1 MWSTLFSGFSIA
13 QSYLQHQYELDTSNN
28 INNVQLLHNNDLNFK
43 NIKQNKKHHQLQ
55 YEHSQRQLA
64 QSLLAAER
72 EGLRDIWA
80 QKNHKNQ
87 TLIIMQTLLFGCSF
101 GLIIEGILPEH
112 CNYSIYIL
120 YSLFISTS
128 LISIFISLLLLLKLQ
143 SRMTQFNIFNRNQ
156 IYSCGNKHQSF
167 DSYYLHHCKQLKDY
181 SIISYYIGSVSLIIS
196 GIILWFARFYYLYN
210 KLSVSIVFLIYNLFG
225 IILILY
231 ISYNIETKTRENTL
245 PIHFINDNTNE
256 VRVL

>member
-1 MWSTLFSGFSIA
+1 MWSTVFSGFSIA

-28 INNVQLLHNNDLNFK
+28 INNIQILHNNDLNLK
-43 NIKQNKKHHQLQ
+43 NLKQNKEHHKLQ
-55 YEHSQRQLA
+55 YQHSQKQLA

-101 GLIIEGILPEH
+101 GLIIEGILSEY
-112 CNYSIYIL
+112 CNYTIYLL
-120 YSLFISTS
+120 YSIFISTS
-128 LISIFISLLLLLKLQ
+128 VISIFISLLLLLKLQ
-143 SRMTQFNIFNRNQ
+143 SRMTQFNIFNRDQ
-156 IYSCGNKHQSF
+156 VYSCGKKHLSF

-181 SIISYYIGSVSLIIS
+181 SIISYYIGSAALIIS

-210 KLSVSIVFLIYNLFG
+210 KLSVSIIFLIYNLLG
-225 IILILY
+225 ISAIIY
-231 ISYNIETKTRENTL
+231 ISYNIKTKTRENTL
-245 PIHFINDNTNE
+245 PIHFINDNINE
-256 VRVL
+256 VRVI